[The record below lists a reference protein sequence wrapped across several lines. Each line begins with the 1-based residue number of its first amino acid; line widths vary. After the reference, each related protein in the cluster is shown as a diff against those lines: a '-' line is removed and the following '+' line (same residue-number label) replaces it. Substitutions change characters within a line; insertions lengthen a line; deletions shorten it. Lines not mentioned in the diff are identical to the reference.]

1 MRGETSLEKEQYI
14 EEMEIDLRE
23 ILHIIRKRIWILIT
37 IPLIGVLISAVVSFF
52 VLTPIY
58 EASTTLIVGRQTFK
72 DPDSEIEYSNLR
84 AYQQLVKTYGEIA
97 KSRSISREVIEKLN
111 LEMTPEQL
119 QNSLKV
125 TTVGD
130 TELMKISVENPS
142 PEMAKNIANTLA
154 SVFSERIIEIKK
166 VDTVSVIDP
175 AITPQNPI
183 KPKKELNIAIAA
195 VLGVMIALGIIFL
208 LEYLDNTVKTIADV
222 EKYLELPTLGTIP
235 KITEEDMT
243 VK

>member
-37 IPLIGVLISAVVSFF
+37 IPLIGIIISAVVSFF

-58 EASTTLIVGRQTFK
+58 EASTTLIVGRQTFQ
-72 DPDSEIEYSNLR
+72 DPDSEIQYSNLR

-183 KPKKELNIAIAA
+183 KPKKKLNIAIAA

>member
-1 MRGETSLEKEQYI
+1 MEKEQYI